1 MKCGFLSIHF
11 SQRTQQS
18 GNCTKPLGNNDIY
31 IKNVFQLSHRI
42 KNNRQSKLYQW
53 YTYLRKNI
61 LQLLLLKFCE
71 TFLFRHSKK
80 VCSII

>member
-1 MKCGFLSIHF
+1 MKCGFLSRHF
-11 SQRTQQS
+11 SQRPQQS
-18 GNCTKPLGNNDIY
+18 GNCTKPLGNNNIY

-53 YTYLRKNI
+53 YTHLRKNI